1 MNKRFNI
8 GAIINNGISIVFTIA
23 SIVIIIGLCN
33 IYYNI
38 FSFIPILGIGIAI
51 LTALVTYLLIIPIF
65 IVAVGMLCL
74 GVVYLIDIFTYVFK
88 KEK

>member
-1 MNKRFNI
+1 MSKRMNI
-8 GAIINNGISIVFTIA
+8 GSIINNSISIVFTIA
-23 SIVIIIGLCN
+23 SIAIIVGLCS

-74 GVVYLIDIFTYVFK
+74 DVVYLIDIFVYIFK

>member
-8 GAIINNGISIVFTIA
+8 GVIINNSISIVFTIA
-23 SIVIIIGLCN
+23 SIASIIGLCN
-33 IYYNI
+33 IYYSV
-38 FSFIPILGIGIAI
+38 FSFIPILGIAIAI